1 MNENIIAFLASIC
14 VIFIIGRLF
23 LVPLKKILKIL
34 LNSIIGGIILYIVN
48 LIGGTFNFYIGIN
61 MFTCIMVG
69 ILGVPGIICLIIIK
83 ILLG

>member
-14 VIFIIGRLF
+14 VIFIVGRLF

-34 LNSIIGGIILYIVN
+34 LNSVIGGILLYILN

-61 MFTCIMVG
+61 IFTCIMTG
-69 ILGVPGIICLIIIK
+69 LLGVPGIICLIIVK